1 MVRFARRRCHF
12 AFRRGHGKCG
22 RCSHCLRGGKVSA
35 NQIGHVW
42 LLLLLLWCVYMD
54 SLKFHSTPRNPA
66 ASRRCFVADCSAA
79 WHGVPPSDGHSRECN
94 SPGWLRPLSLGHGSA
109 GAEAPG
115 RRPQEPLP
123 SRWCCRRASRLCAR
137 LVASAPRRCRETTWA
152 GSPWHRGR
160 HETWPGQNSHS
171 LC

>member
-1 MVRFARRRCHF
+1 MAWR
-12 AFRRGHGKCG
+12 
-22 RCSHCLRGGKVSA
+22 
-35 NQIGHVW
+35 
-42 LLLLLLWCVYMD
+42 
-54 SLKFHSTPRNPA
+54 STQWRP
-66 ASRRCFVADCSAA
+66 FE
-79 WHGVPPSDGHSRECN
+79 ECN
-94 SPGWLRPLSLGHGSA
+94 SPGWPCPLSLSHGSA

-160 HETWPGQNSHS
+160 HETWPKQPQS
-171 LC
+171 LLKRIYRFQADAAWEPRHLNLNGYGYSEVSKERANRPLLTRFPDSGEACKESTRGRLF

>member
-1 MVRFARRRCHF
+1 
-12 AFRRGHGKCG
+12 
-22 RCSHCLRGGKVSA
+22 
-35 NQIGHVW
+35 
-42 LLLLLLWCVYMD
+42 MD

-79 WHGVPPSDGHSRECN
+79 FKKSQAIWWPLAETASGHLVVVKSKRHGMAFHPVTAIRGN
-94 SPGWLRPLSLGHGSA
+94 VIPLSLGHGSA

-115 RRPQEPLP
+115 LRPQEPLP

-137 LVASAPRRCRETTWA
+137 IVASAPRRCRETTWA

-160 HETWPGQNSHS
+160 HETWPKQPQS
-171 LC
+171 LLKRIYRFQADAAWEPRHLNLNGYG